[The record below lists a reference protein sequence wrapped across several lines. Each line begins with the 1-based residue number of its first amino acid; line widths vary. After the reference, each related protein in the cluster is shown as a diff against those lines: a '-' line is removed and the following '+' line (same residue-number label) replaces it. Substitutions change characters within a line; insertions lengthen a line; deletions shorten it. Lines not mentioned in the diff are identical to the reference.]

1 MNVMRRMSAEQT
13 IGESRSGGVTS
24 DARRPAVGL
33 PQSCATARSPRRWPR
48 TRRSRLGSRDGG
60 SRRRTHSKG
69 SGRQRPA
76 RGRTTSAPSCGRRR
90 SPRRSAAVLH
100 ALADGV
106 RARRMT
112 VLAACAAL
120 FERAVKG
127 TPQPTQWPQAVWIN
141 PIAKKKTAQDAPGT
155 TIVALDNLRG
165 RPDFPRRRSVGIAH
179 RGWRDSDD
187 VAIAGSNVIDRFRA
201 LWKPWKTHRTSFP
214 PLPQGLRFH
223 LQKGERRTTRR
234 VSIGIE

>member
-1 MNVMRRMSAEQT
+1 MTRPSCLRHVASGRKCAGRGGQRLMNVMRRTSAEQT
-13 IGESRSGGVTS
+13 IGESRSGGVTR

-76 RGRTTSAPSCGRRR
+76 HGPTTSAPSCGRRG

-112 VLAACAAL
+112 VLAAYAAL

-127 TPQPTQWPQAVWIN
+127 TPQPAQWPQAVWIN

-155 TIVALDNLRG
+155 TIVALDHLRVA
-165 RPDFPRRRSVGIAH
+165 PISHASDRSESLIE
-179 RGWRDSDD
+179 
-187 VAIAGSNVIDRFRA
+187 AGATLMTWPSLA
-201 LWKPWKTHRTSFP
+201 QCH
-214 PLPQGLRFH
+214 
-223 LQKGERRTTRR
+223 
-234 VSIGIE
+234 